1 MSATYDHG
9 PLDDYEVT
17 WLNGAV
23 DRFKAHQVTST
34 GGLSFIDVG
43 PLKPRRVL
51 FHGEFDGQWRLVFSA
66 LEDDIRTIR
75 NLTRCEETP

>member
-23 DRFKAHQVTST
+23 DRFKAHQVTHT
-34 GGLSFIDVG
+34 GLSIIDTG
-43 PLKPRRVL
+43 PPRAHRIL

-66 LEDDIRTIR
+66 LEDDIRTVR